1 MKIDIFPG
9 TKVDTTYL
17 ESMEKENKKNDLKLA
32 DLEYLKIEKNSI
44 IKIKLSKYLQKYR
57 ELFPIFFRIQKNFI
71 FSANI

>member
-32 DLEYLKIEKNSI
+32 DLEYLKIEKIAS
-44 IKIKLSKYLQKYR
+44 
-57 ELFPIFFRIQKNFI
+57 
-71 FSANI
+71 